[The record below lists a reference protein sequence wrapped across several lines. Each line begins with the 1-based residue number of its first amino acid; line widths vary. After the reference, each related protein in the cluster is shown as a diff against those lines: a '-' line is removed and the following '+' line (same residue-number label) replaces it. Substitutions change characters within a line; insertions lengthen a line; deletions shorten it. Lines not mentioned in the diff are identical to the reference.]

1 MVRDDPPKKNEPGK
15 NQPSCGEKLPL
26 QTTHTHTR
34 RRLVQRSADLGQ
46 GAPPQERAKRR
57 TWDQP
62 TWGEVG
68 TPRNGPRN
76 EPGQNSVDM
85 GARETWAPPS
95 LAKSR
100 WTHESFAAQ
109 VGVKASKAAA
119 PKWGWAFT
127 GFTRDSPGPPGKRQG
142 NPVRPRPG

>member
-34 RRLVQRSADLGQ
+34 EEDWSKDQPTSGKVPPPIRAGQ
-46 GAPPQERAKRR
+46 ETSLAKN
-57 TWDQP
+57 QP

-76 EPGQNSVDM
+76 EPGQKSVDM
-85 GARETWAPPS
+85 GARETWAP
-95 LAKSR
+95 
-100 WTHESFAAQ
+100 Q
-109 VGVKASKAAA
+109 VWPTAVGPMSPLR
-119 PKWGWAFT
+119 PKLG
-127 GFTRDSPGPPGKRQG
+127 
-142 NPVRPRPG
+142 